1 MRNSLI
7 TRLGGA
13 VATIALLLS
22 FGTSSVL
29 AKEGVSVSLSAPL
42 PGDAAPG
49 TIVAAFFTME
59 AISDDV
65 ASPLRKASVFMRL
78 YGPGGAMTEAAG
90 VEQTTPGLYKAMI
103 EIPTGGI
110 ARRLVVR
117 RAPGDRARS
126 ARSRPRDGGRRRRER
141 QSRRRRNF
149 GAHQAVDAGAN
160 DERRRR
166 PTTRGRRGPRPR
178 CHWRRRA
185 AGRRPAATAED
196 SGLTDLPPDGTREAH
211 SGSSSLAAGR
221 RGIVGS
227 WPWTTHRIDMAPC
240 GLPAS

>member
-110 ARRLVVR
+110 ARGEFGIHGQAKTSTGKVVATDVVWSYDGLLVIGPVPPAADPGTGAVAGVNANPAEGGTSELTKPLTPAPTTSDVADQRLGAVAVLVL
-117 RAPGDRARS
+117 AAIGGAGLLV
-126 ARSRPRDGGRRRRER
+126 GGRRRLLK
-141 QSRRRRNF
+141 
-149 GAHQAVDAGAN
+149 
-160 DERRRR
+160 
-166 PTTRGRRGPRPR
+166 T
-178 CHWRRRA
+178 A
-185 AGRRPAATAED
+185 A
-196 SGLTDLPPDGTREAH
+196 
-211 SGSSSLAAGR
+211 
-221 RGIVGS
+221 
-227 WPWTTHRIDMAPC
+227 
-240 GLPAS
+240 